1 MKLRLRRKKTRFVE
15 VHASALLPRGFD
27 CFGVSSPT
35 LLDVVEDMLL
45 PSTSLYFF
53 LSLFL
58 SLSLSLSPGKEGRK
72 PEGMKPEGM
81 KPEGMKPE
89 GRKLRK
95 EGS

>member
-1 MKLRLRRKKTRFVE
+1 VKLRLRRKKTRFVE

-58 SLSLSLSPGKEGRK
+58 SLSVSLSLCRQGRQ
-72 PEGMKPEGM
+72 EGMKPEGM